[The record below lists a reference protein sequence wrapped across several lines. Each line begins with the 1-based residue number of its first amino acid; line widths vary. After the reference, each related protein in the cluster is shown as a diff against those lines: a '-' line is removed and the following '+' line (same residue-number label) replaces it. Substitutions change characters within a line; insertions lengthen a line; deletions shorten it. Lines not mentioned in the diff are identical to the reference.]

1 MSGLVAIVVLV
12 GALALLNLLLTF
24 GVVRRLREH
33 TELLADR
40 VPASSPEPPSLPVGR
55 RVSAFRGATTGGEP
69 LTHDS
74 WPGDTLVAFVSPD
87 CGPCRERVPSLVE
100 TARLWPGGRQ
110 ATMVVVIAGPDA
122 STEYAELLSPVARV
136 VVEPPGGPVAAAFG
150 VAAFPL
156 FGVVDR
162 SGRVLRSTLEPS
174 TLLLQDA
181 AQA

>member
-1 MSGLVAIVVLV
+1 MSGLVVLV

-24 GVVRRLREH
+24 GVIRRLREH
-33 TELLADR
+33 TELLAGR
-40 VPASSPEPPSLPVGR
+40 APASSPEPPSLPVGL

-69 LTHDS
+69 LTHES
-74 WPGDTLVAFVSPD
+74 WSGDTLVAFISPD
-87 CGPCRERVPSLVE
+87 CSPCQERMPSLIE

-110 ATMVVVIAGPDA
+110 ATMAVVIAEPDA
-122 STEYAELLSPVARV
+122 AAEYAELLSPVARV
-136 VVEPPGGPVAAAFG
+136 AVEPPGGPIAAAFG

-162 SGRVLRSTLEPS
+162 SGRVLRSALEPS
-174 TLLLQDA
+174 TLLLQEV